1 MKGKKVASKITT
13 EQPQLSNAQVAQQA
27 SQQQQVPIA
36 AQQPQ
41 YPIQQV
47 QYPAQQMQYPVQQQ
61 MQFPVQ
67 QQMMYAP
74 QQMMSNNIQPSGP
87 IVVPISNSNRAGYY
101 GSRQSQTRQPR
112 G

>member
-1 MKGKKVASKITT
+1 MT
-13 EQPQLSNAQVAQQA
+13 NAQVAQQA

-36 AQQPQ
+36 VQQPQ
-41 YPIQQV
+41 QNPIQTQP
-47 QYPAQQMQYPVQQQ
+47 YPVQQMQYPVQQQ
-61 MQFPVQ
+61 MQYPVQ
-67 QQMMYAP
+67 QQMVYPP
-74 QQMMSNNIQPSGP
+74 QQQFLSNNMQQQMQQGP